1 MKSPLMPAGGM
12 AQIADH
18 LPRTFKGMSS
28 NHLMPNFSHFIFEIH
43 VLSFLK
49 MGVAHNKAVA
59 LRVRHDSTVFW
70 VWKID
75 LGANVSPASKD
86 GTQSCFYDCVIVT
99 LPFCRKQNK

>member
-1 MKSPLMPAGGM
+1 M

-18 LPRTFKGMSS
+18 LPRTLKGMSS
-28 NHLMPNFSHFIFEIH
+28 THHQPNFFRFIFEI
-43 VLSFLK
+43 LSFFK

-75 LGANVSPASKD
+75 LGENVSPASKD

>member
-1 MKSPLMPAGGM
+1 M

-18 LPRTFKGMSS
+18 LPRTLKGMSS
-28 NHLMPNFSHFIFEIH
+28 TQLLPIFFRFIFEI
-43 VLSFLK
+43 LSFFK

-75 LGANVSPASKD
+75 LGENVSPASKD

>member
-1 MKSPLMPAGGM
+1 M

-18 LPRTFKGMSS
+18 LPRTLMGMSS
-28 NHLMPNFSHFIFEIH
+28 TRLLLNFFRFIFEI
-43 VLSFLK
+43 LSFFK

-70 VWKID
+70 VWKVD
-75 LGANVSPASKD
+75 LGENMSPASKD

>member
-1 MKSPLMPAGGM
+1 MKSPFNASRWDGSDSRSS
-12 AQIADH
+12 AQDFEGHEFITPSAQFF
-18 LPRTFKGMSS
+18 R
-28 NHLMPNFSHFIFEIH
+28 FIFEI
-43 VLSFLK
+43 LSFFK

-75 LGANVSPASKD
+75 LGENVSPASKD

>member
-1 MKSPLMPAGGM
+1 MPAGGI

-18 LPRTFKGMSS
+18 LPRTLKGMSS
-28 NHLMPNFSHFIFEIH
+28 THLLPNFFRFIFEI
-43 VLSFLK
+43 LSFFK

-75 LGANVSPASKD
+75 LGENVSPASKD

-99 LPFCRKQNK
+99 LPFCRK

>member
-1 MKSPLMPAGGM
+1 M

-18 LPRTFKGMSS
+18 LPRTLEGMRSTD
-28 NHLMPNFSHFIFEIH
+28 LLPNFYRFIFEI
-43 VLSFLK
+43 LLFFK
-49 MGVAHNKAVA
+49 MGVA
-59 LRVRHDSTVFW
+59 LWVRHDSTVFW

-75 LGANVSPASKD
+75 LGENVSPASKD